1 MAGATERLA
10 VRDYGPS
17 HGSHAHGH
25 FQILVGLDGALDLE
39 VEGRGLRLGA
49 GEGVVIA
56 PEDRH
61 DFESRAGAR
70 CLVLDSTNAAWRRA
84 LGRPTEPTEVLPL
97 ARYLSSTSA
106 LHRPQAQRLGP
117 ALLLEAW
124 LPRLSSPQ
132 RSRRNIDW
140 QALAAWAQGRASLP
154 AVNELAARVHL
165 SAAQFSARCNQEL
178 GQSPV
183 QWLRL
188 QRLAQARAWLNSGLG
203 VAQTAQRIGYRSA
216 SALTAALR
224 RERL

>member
-1 MAGATERLA
+1 VTATAERLA

-25 FQILVGLDGALDLE
+25 FQILVGLEGSLDLE
-39 VEGRGLRLGA
+39 IEGRGLRLGE

-56 PEDRH
+56 PDDRH

-70 CLVLDSTNAAWRRA
+70 CLVLDSPYTAWRCA
-84 LGRPTEPTEVLPL
+84 LGRPTKPIEVLPL
-97 ARYLSSTSA
+97 ARYLSSASA
-106 LHRPQAQRLGP
+106 LNGPQAQRLGP

-124 LPRLSSPQ
+124 LPRLSTPQ

-140 QALAAWAQGRASLP
+140 QALADWAQSQTSVPL
-154 AVNELAARVHL
+154 VNELAAKVHL
-165 SAAQFSARCNQEL
+165 SAAQFSSRCNQEL